1 MSEKIKITFE
11 AEREMVISKRNLFEQ
26 SPCATCNAMV
36 GVVKLQ
42 TKMLYPEQVEIFGEL
57 LAAGVFHAVESEQE
71 GLILI
76 CLNSLLE
83 AIGKQDSKAL
93 SKAGINI

>member
-11 AEREMVISKRNLFEQ
+11 AEREIVISKRNLFEQ
-26 SPCATCNAMV
+26 SRCAACNAQV
-36 GVVKLQ
+36 GVVKLE
-42 TKMLYPEQVEIFGEL
+42 TRMLFPEQVKIFGDL
-57 LAAGVFHAVESEQE
+57 LTAGVFHAVEAERE

-83 AIGKQDSKAL
+83 AIGKRDSKSLA
-93 SKAGINI
+93 KAGINF